1 MDEVF
6 FPYKSNSPK
15 GIGSCFAINTDA
27 KVTFNEV
34 DDVCLSLYGKG
45 SKRSPFSQRD
55 PEYGLL
61 MGALNFLEMRNPG
74 KRYNRDNEKLYL
86 NART

>member
-6 FPYKSNSPK
+6 FPYTSGSPK
-15 GIGSCFAINTDA
+15 AIGSCFRINTNA
-27 KVTFNEV
+27 KVNFNEV
-34 DDVCLSLYGKG
+34 DDTCLDLYGKG

-61 MGALNFLEMRNPG
+61 YGALNFLQIRSSTT
-74 KRYNRDNEKLYL
+74 YVDSF
-86 NART
+86 